1 MTKRLLSLIFSL
13 IIFFSFPLTTKVL
26 GKDFNNPCTKEYGW
40 YYSFNKEE
48 KIPYAPKETPYVHN
62 HKVLYC
68 GDNSKKDIFLTFD
81 EGYENGNT
89 AKILDILKN
98 NKVPA
103 AFFVTRPYVKDYPD
117 LIKRMDE
124 EGHLVCNHSSHHP
137 SMAKILDK
145 EKFKKEFTEVEEE
158 YRKVTG
164 KEMPKFFRPPMGKY
178 SEQSIILTEELGYTT
193 VFWSFAY
200 RDWLVDEQ
208 PSKEVAKKKIMD
220 KLHNGEIA
228 LLHAVSDTNTAIL
241 DEIIKEL
248 KAKGYEFKSLNDI
261 TPISSNN

>member
-1 MTKRLLSLIFSL
+1 MTKRLLSLTFSL
-13 IIFFSFPLTTKVL
+13 MIFLSFPLTTKVL
-26 GKDFNNPCTKEYGW
+26 GKETNNPCNKEYGW
-40 YYSFNKEE
+40 YYSYNKEE
-48 KIPYAPKETPYVHN
+48 GIPHAPKETSYIHK

-68 GDNSKKDIFLTFD
+68 GDTSKKEIFLTFD

-89 AKILDILKN
+89 AKILDILKDN
-98 NKVPA
+98 NVPA

-158 YRKVTG
+158 YTKITG

-178 SEQSIILTEELGYTT
+178 SEQSIISTEELGYTT

-200 RDWLVDEQ
+200 RDWLIDEQ

-241 DEIIKEL
+241 DELIKEL
-248 KAKGYEFKSLNDI
+248 KKDGYEFKSLNDI
-261 TPISSNN
+261 TPIQSNN